1 MPLFFLH
8 QGQVDLVDN
17 SCKVLGGIQGKE
29 LDTVYTGLMTKM
41 SCLLLPNCHLF
52 SVFITF
58 VYSKYNCSHQ

>member
-8 QGQVDLVDN
+8 QGRVDL
-17 SCKVLGGIQGKE
+17 VLGGIQGKE

-52 SVFITF
+52 PVFITF
-58 VYSKYNCSHQ
+58 VYSKYNCLHQ